1 MDNMSAIP
9 MQEEKPLMDDDAK
22 ARDRTYE
29 LAEEVA
35 SALAAMGDELRD
47 AIADVNS
54 SAEASLGDRDTPLG
68 KAVRVLNNQLQ
79 ALTNID
85 TRTGELE
92 RRLRE
97 LQARR
102 QSGSDLAI

>member
-1 MDNMSAIP
+1 
-9 MQEEKPLMDDDAK
+9 MDDDAK

-29 LAEEVA
+29 RAEDVA
-35 SALAAMGDELRD
+35 NALAAVGDELRD

-85 TRTGELE
+85 ARTEELE

-97 LQARR
+97 IHVRR
-102 QSGSDLAI
+102 QSGNNLDL

>member
-1 MDNMSAIP
+1 
-9 MQEEKPLMDDDAK
+9 MDDDAK
-22 ARDRTYE
+22 ARDQTYE
-29 LAEEVA
+29 RAEQVA
-35 SALAAMGDELRD
+35 SALAAVGDELRD
-47 AIADVNS
+47 AIVDVNS

-85 TRTGELE
+85 ARTEELE

-97 LQARR
+97 LQASW
-102 QSGSDLAI
+102 QTSNGLGV